1 MSYTPFSIAA
11 TNRARSRG
19 RARAKTNQCTRNDD
33 RVIARAEDR
42 HNAVVDAFLLDTN
55 SARNEKKEAATKIKN
70 KAIVNSGHRSD
81 LTGYADD
88 SHQPNKPMIGTL
100 YFGLECDCLPW
111 DGCMK
116 CVPIVEVRWGMVPVI
131 ESQNIGPR
139 QMEIGYI

>member
-1 MSYTPFSIAA
+1 MPYVPFSIEA
-11 TNRARSRG
+11 TNRARSRS
-19 RARAKTNQCTRNDD
+19 RTRSKTNQCTRNDD

-42 HNAVVDAFLLDTN
+42 HNAAVDAFIIDAN

-70 KAIVNSGHRSD
+70 KAIVNSGHRND

-88 SHQPNKPMIGTL
+88 SHQPNKPMIGTF
-100 YFGLECDCLPW
+100 YFDLECDCLPW

-116 CVPIVEVRWGMVPVI
+116 CLPIVEARWGTVTVI
-131 ESQNIGPR
+131 ESERIGPR